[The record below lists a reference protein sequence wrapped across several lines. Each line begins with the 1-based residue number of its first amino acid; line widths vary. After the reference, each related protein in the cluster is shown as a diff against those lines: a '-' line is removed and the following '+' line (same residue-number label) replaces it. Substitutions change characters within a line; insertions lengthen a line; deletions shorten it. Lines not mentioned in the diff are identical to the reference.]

1 MLARRL
7 FGIEPVMMKVHSEN
21 DDGPPQQ
28 VELVEKK
35 NSLREES
42 TFNSILKIVHTGN
55 YYTSCNFHP

>member
-21 DDGPPQQ
+21 DGGHHQQ

-35 NSLREES
+35 KTVCEKKVH
-42 TFNSILKIVHTGN
+42 SIQ
-55 YYTSCNFHP
+55 Y